1 MTAAFLAAVFGSM
14 VVEATISRRHEGMLR
29 AMGAIEPPDDVY
41 GAMRWA
47 YPLCFVLIA
56 AESRLASGWAATTAS
71 IASIASISAAGV
83 VLFGGAKILKWWAMS
98 TLGTRWTFRVL
109 VLPDAPLILGGP
121 YRYLRHPNYLAVVGE
136 LAGAAVALRAPVAGV
151 VSVLGFGA
159 LMRRRIIVEE
169 RVLKLRLRSQKSEV
183 GRDS

>member
-1 MTAAFLAAVFGSM
+1 MTNWDHLAFLAAVFGSM
-14 VVEATISRRHEGMLR
+14 GAEAAISRRHERVLR

-47 YPLCFVLIA
+47 YPLCFVVIA
-56 AESRLASGWAATTAS
+56 AEGWLAGGSTAS
-71 IASIASISAAGV
+71 MASISGAGV
-83 VLFGGAKILKWWAMS
+83 ILFGLAKALKWWAMA

-109 VLPDAPLILGGP
+109 VPPDAPLILGGP

-136 LAGAAVALRAPVAGV
+136 IAGAAVTLRAPVSGV

-169 RVLKLRLRSQKSEV
+169 RALKLR
-183 GRDS
+183 